1 MRAGACDTGKAGWQ
15 ESEQIESD
23 AGSNPRLLAPHG
35 RMWATSVQK
44 VLVLVGIV
52 GAVWVRMAPLES
64 AFVPGR
70 RAYQRGSGSR
80 PYPPLGWKS
89 SGGRPPKRLS

>member
-1 MRAGACDTGKAGWQ
+1 MGGGQGGKAVSMRAGACARGKAGWQ

-52 GAVWVRMAPLES
+52 GAVWVRMAPWGA
-64 AFVPGR
+64 AFDLGR
-70 RAYQRGSGSR
+70 V
-80 PYPPLGWKS
+80 
-89 SGGRPPKRLS
+89 